1 MSGSRPTWT
10 SGTAWGMIGL
20 FSICSCANQGAPSGG
35 PQDLTGPQVV
45 ETFPDTFAV
54 VEAFDDEIR
63 IGFDERIS
71 ESGVQGPLDDAVI
84 ISPESGEVR
93 VRHSS
98 RALRVTMVGGFQPD
112 QVYRVT
118 VQPVVQDLFR
128 NVMVDAFEFIFST
141 GAEMTPTVLAG
152 SIVDRIT
159 GQPVDGARVTAHIER
174 PPGVERSDDE
184 LVPTHVAITDSS
196 GVYAFRYVP
205 SGRYEITAF
214 MDQNRNGEPDDIEP
228 IGTAEEELNP
238 ADTLFRDFSLLAPD
252 TTPAMVGSVEVV
264 DSLTLAA
271 EFDDFLDPDSEL
283 VGVSASLGPD
293 SLSPTEVVSILHERD
308 YLDRRDAIQDS
319 LHVADSIQFV
329 EEQQRIEL
337 LRSAG
342 DSIAA
347 DEIEAELRTPRPP
360 AGSGGRELQTRDLPK
375 RVLYLLLAD
384 TLALDQPYELA
395 LSGVTNINGVPG
407 GGGTA
412 EVLREAPQLN
422 E

>member
-1 MSGSRPTWT
+1 
-10 SGTAWGMIGL
+10 MIGL
-20 FSICSCANQGAPSGG
+20 LSICSCANQGAPSGG
-35 PQDLTGPQVV
+35 LQDLTGPQVV

-54 VEAFDDEIR
+54 VAAFDDEIR
-63 IGFDERIS
+63 IVFDERIS
-71 ESGVQGPLDDAVI
+71 ERGVRGVLDDAVI

-98 RALRVTMVGGFQPD
+98 RSLRVMMAGGFQPD
-112 QVYRVT
+112 EVYRVT
-118 VQPVVQDLFR
+118 VLPVVQDLFQ
-128 NVMVDAFEFIFST
+128 NEMVRAFEFIFST

-152 SIVDRIT
+152 SIVDRIN
-159 GQPVDGARVTAHIER
+159 GERVEGARVTARVER
-174 PPGVERSDDE
+174 PPGLERSDDE
-184 LVPTHVAITDSS
+184 LVPTHVAITDAS

-205 SGRYEITAF
+205 PGRYEITAF
-214 MDQNRNGEPDDIEP
+214 MDQNRNTEPDDSEP
-228 IGTAEEELNP
+228 IGTGREELNP
-238 ADTLFRDFSLLAPD
+238 ADTLFLNFSLLAPD
-252 TTPAMVGSVEVV
+252 TTPAMVESVEVV

-283 VGVSASLGPD
+283 AGVSASLGPD
-293 SLSPTEVVSILHERD
+293 SVRPTEVVTILHERD
-308 YLDRRDAIQDS
+308 YLDRRDAIRDS
-319 LHVADSIQFV
+319 LYVADSIQFV

-347 DEIEAELRTPRPP
+347 DEVEAELRTPRPP
-360 AGSGGRELQTRDLPK
+360 AASGERELQARGLPK
-375 RVLYLLLAD
+375 RVFYLLLAD
-384 TLALDQPYELA
+384 TLAPDQPYELS

-412 EVLREAPQLN
+412 EVLREATQLN

>member
-10 SGTAWGMIGL
+10 AGTVWGMIGF

-63 IGFDERIS
+63 IVFDERIS
-71 ESGVQGPLDDAVI
+71 ESGVQGTLDDAVI

-98 RALRVTMVGGFQPD
+98 RALRVTMVGGFQPE

-118 VQPVVQDLFR
+118 VQPVVLDLFR

-152 SIVDRIT
+152 SIIDRIT
-159 GQPVDGARVTAHIER
+159 GQQVDGARVMARIER

-205 SGRYEITAF
+205 PGRRGRPPEA
-214 MDQNRNGEPDDIEP
+214 
-228 IGTAEEELNP
+228 
-238 ADTLFRDFSLLAPD
+238 
-252 TTPAMVGSVEVV
+252 
-264 DSLTLAA
+264 
-271 EFDDFLDPDSEL
+271 
-283 VGVSASLGPD
+283 
-293 SLSPTEVVSILHERD
+293 
-308 YLDRRDAIQDS
+308 
-319 LHVADSIQFV
+319 
-329 EEQQRIEL
+329 
-337 LRSAG
+337 
-342 DSIAA
+342 SIAP
-347 DEIEAELRTPRPP
+347 EACRR
-360 AGSGGRELQTRDLPK
+360 G
-375 RVLYLLLAD
+375 
-384 TLALDQPYELA
+384 
-395 LSGVTNINGVPG
+395 
-407 GGGTA
+407 
-412 EVLREAPQLN
+412 
-422 E
+422 

>member
-1 MSGSRPTWT
+1 MEAVRHGLP
-10 SGTAWGMIGL
+10 GLYGGMIGL

-98 RALRVTMVGGFQPD
+98 RALGVTMVGGFQPD

-118 VQPVVQDLFR
+118 VQPFVQDLFR

-214 MDQNRNGEPDDIEP
+214 MDQNRNGEPDGIEP

-252 TTPAMVGSVEVV
+252 TTPAMVGSAEVV

-293 SLSPTEVVSILHERD
+293 SLSPTGGSRDPARARLPGPTGRDSRFLARRRLDSIRRGTAANRVTSECRRFYCCGRD
-308 YLDRRDAIQDS
+308 RSRVEDS
-319 LHVADSIQFV
+319 TAPGREWRKGVADPRSPEAGALPSAGRHARPGSTVRVGPLGGDQH
-329 EEQQRIEL
+329 QWRSRRRGHC
-337 LRSAG
+337 RSA
-342 DSIAA
+342 
-347 DEIEAELRTPRPP
+347 
-360 AGSGGRELQTRDLPK
+360 SGTHR
-375 RVLYLLLAD
+375 
-384 TLALDQPYELA
+384 
-395 LSGVTNINGVPG
+395 S
-407 GGGTA
+407 
-412 EVLREAPQLN
+412 
-422 E
+422 

>member
-35 PQDLTGPQVV
+35 LQDLTGPQVV
-45 ETFPDTFAV
+45 GTFPDTFAV

-159 GQPVDGARVTAHIER
+159 GAAGGRRTGHGSHRAPAGRGEIRRRV
-174 PPGVERSDDE
+174 
-184 LVPTHVAITDSS
+184 
-196 GVYAFRYVP
+196 
-205 SGRYEITAF
+205 
-214 MDQNRNGEPDDIEP
+214 
-228 IGTAEEELNP
+228 
-238 ADTLFRDFSLLAPD
+238 
-252 TTPAMVGSVEVV
+252 
-264 DSLTLAA
+264 
-271 EFDDFLDPDSEL
+271 
-283 VGVSASLGPD
+283 GPD
-293 SLSPTEVVSILHERD
+293 SRGYHRFEWRLRVPVCPLRPIRD
-308 YLDRRDAIQDS
+308 HRVHGPEPQRGARRYRADRDR
-319 LHVADSIQFV
+319 
-329 EEQQRIEL
+329 
-337 LRSAG
+337 
-342 DSIAA
+342 
-347 DEIEAELRTPRPP
+347 
-360 AGSGGRELQTRDLPK
+360 
-375 RVLYLLLAD
+375 
-384 TLALDQPYELA
+384 
-395 LSGVTNINGVPG
+395 
-407 GGGTA
+407 
-412 EVLREAPQLN
+412 
-422 E
+422 

>member
-1 MSGSRPTWT
+1 
-10 SGTAWGMIGL
+10 MIGL
-20 FSICSCANQGAPSGG
+20 FSICSCANQGGPPGG
-35 PQDLTGPQVV
+35 PRDLTGPQVV
-45 ETFPDTFAV
+45 ETFPDTFAIV
-54 VEAFDDEIR
+54 AAFDDEIR
-63 IGFDERIS
+63 IVFDERIS
-71 ESGVQGPLDDAVI
+71 ESGVQGTLDDAVI

-112 QVYRVT
+112 EVYRVT

-152 SIVDRIT
+152 SVLDRIT
-159 GQPVDGARVTAHIER
+159 GQQVEGARVTARVER
-174 PPGVERSDDE
+174 PPGVGRSDDE
-184 LVPTHVAITDSS
+184 LVPTHVAITDST

-214 MDQNRNGEPDDIEP
+214 TDQNRNGEPDGIEP
-228 IGTAEEELNP
+228 IGTGREELNP
-238 ADTLFRDFSLLAPD
+238 ADTVFLDFSLLAPD
-252 TTPAMVGSVEVV
+252 TTAAMLGSVDVV

-283 VGVSASLGPD
+283 TGVSASLGPD
-293 SLSPTEVVSILHERD
+293 SLRPTEVVTILHERD
-308 YLDRRDAIQDS
+308 YLERRDVIQDS
-319 LHVADSIQFV
+319 LYVADSIQFV

-347 DEIEAELRTPRPP
+347 DEIEAALRTPRPP
-360 AGSGGRELQTRDLPK
+360 VVSGERDLQTRDLPK

-384 TLALDQPYELA
+384 TLTPDQPYELSLA
-395 LSGVTNINGVPG
+395 GVTNINGVPG

-412 EVLREAPQLN
+412 EVLREASEPN